1 MRTSTTANNAAACRR
16 VRNNVPMFGTKLASV
31 IDAWFRFR
39 MRPQIG
45 MRSSLFG
52 ALFVLLPILSACAG
66 CGGGKRMGGASVPG
80 TVSVDSAN
88 TSGWP
93 GKSIDAWIAAAS
105 ASLGAAGGTVQLAAG
120 SYTIGASIQ
129 AASNVSIVCDPAH
142 GSVLTASGDLVVP
155 LYVATSVSNF
165 DLSNCVLDGNYP
177 ANTDTNM
184 IMASLTG
191 ATGGTI
197 SNNIIR
203 NTAGFGVYMFYGNSY
218 VNILENEIYNIGQ
231 PLPAIT
237 QAIGGGGQAPGG
249 NSHIAIL
256 YNNIHDS
263 SLGIFVQPSST
274 STNLSEDW
282 NIAHNT
288 ITKMSS
294 NGITVYCGG
303 LATNGPIKNVRTID
317 NDVSCVGWPAG
328 GIGFDAA
335 CSPGFLQSGPVAA
348 ADGTGVSYNCAT
360 EEQGVIA
367 DNRLRDNYYEGID
380 LVVVT
385 YSTVNTGSGG
395 GCGGATA
402 LCWVSGDL
410 FQYPQWQPHQSVF
423 INGNAYSLDSCS
435 SATSCTLVNGPGDL
449 TGVVMFGNAMRSK
462 TTVKGNIL
470 YSNGHGNGYASG
482 NGGADVTGY
491 EDTWANNVSYQ
502 NNAYG
507 FVDQGAV
514 LTSHTGDKTFDN
526 GLSGVFHDGI
536 ECTGCLSPK
545 WVGIQGWDT
554 SALPIETTVA
564 RFDSATYGGYM
575 CDIISIGTINA
586 FVDNGTNDIT
596 NCESSG
602 TAVAGAER

>member
-249 NSHIAIL
+249 TAISRFCITIFTIAAWE
-256 YNNIHDS
+256 
-263 SLGIFVQPSST
+263 SL
-274 STNLSEDW
+274 
-282 NIAHNT
+282 
-288 ITKMSS
+288 
-294 NGITVYCGG
+294 
-303 LATNGPIKNVRTID
+303 
-317 NDVSCVGWPAG
+317 
-328 GIGFDAA
+328 
-335 CSPGFLQSGPVAA
+335 CSPQALQPTFLK
-348 ADGTGVSYNCAT
+348 TGISLT
-360 EEQGVIA
+360 TP
-367 DNRLRDNYYEGID
+367 LRR
-380 LVVVT
+380 
-385 YSTVNTGSGG
+385 
-395 GCGGATA
+395 CPATA
-402 LCWVSGDL
+402 
-410 FQYPQWQPHQSVF
+410 
-423 INGNAYSLDSCS
+423 
-435 SATSCTLVNGPGDL
+435 
-449 TGVVMFGNAMRSK
+449 
-462 TTVKGNIL
+462 
-470 YSNGHGNGYASG
+470 
-482 NGGADVTGY
+482 
-491 EDTWANNVSYQ
+491 
-502 NNAYG
+502 
-507 FVDQGAV
+507 
-514 LTSHTGDKTFDN
+514 
-526 GLSGVFHDGI
+526 
-536 ECTGCLSPK
+536 
-545 WVGIQGWDT
+545 
-554 SALPIETTVA
+554 
-564 RFDSATYGGYM
+564 
-575 CDIISIGTINA
+575 
-586 FVDNGTNDIT
+586 
-596 NCESSG
+596 
-602 TAVAGAER
+602 